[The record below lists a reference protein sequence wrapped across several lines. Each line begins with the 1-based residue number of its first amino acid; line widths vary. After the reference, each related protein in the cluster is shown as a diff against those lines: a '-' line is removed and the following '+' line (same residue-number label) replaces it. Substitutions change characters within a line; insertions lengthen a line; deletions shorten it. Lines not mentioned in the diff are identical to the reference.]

1 MFFKTNY
8 HLMQVKSIAECSKG
22 SILQNIRP
30 SLSYHLPLIPLFC
43 LFLSG
48 PEYEQE
54 SSNTITHCRPTHG
67 TGRKSHRTQTVTSHV
82 RIQEFFSFFLVLSL
96 FYRGQI
102 SYHYSRSQRGSNI
115 FQWGVQ
121 PLPGGS
127 NCLFPKETHIT
138 CDFPRGW
145 GVRTPCL
152 PSGSAL
158 ASHQKDN

>member
-1 MFFKTNY
+1 MYSKPCVKRPLSKRPKMFFKTNY

-30 SLSYHLPLIPLFC
+30 SLSYLLPLIPLFC

-82 RIQEFFSFFLVLSL
+82 RIQEFFSFFFSPQLILQRSNIISL
-96 FYRGQI
+96 FKVPE
-102 SYHYSRSQRGSNI
+102 
-115 FQWGVQ
+115 GVQ
-121 PLPGGS
+121 YFPVGGPT
-127 NCLFPKETHIT
+127 FA
-138 CDFPRGW
+138 RG
-145 GVRTPCL
+145 GPIAYSL
-152 PSGSAL
+152 
-158 ASHQKDN
+158 